1 MAEPRQTAGYTGAAK
16 TLHWA
21 TVALLAA
28 QFIVAWSMP
37 EIRRNTQPET
47 MINLHLSLG
56 ALMLIV
62 VVLRLAWRLTHA
74 EPLPAAGLPPWM
86 ERSSRAVHRLLYGLL
101 IVVPILGWMNA
112 SFRGFPVTLFGLVD
126 LPSLLA
132 KRTPGFG
139 WTGDVHGLL
148 ANYAMLALIG
158 LHVAAAL
165 YHYFIRRDGVL
176 QRMLP
181 GG

>member
-1 MAEPRQTAGYTGAAK
+1 
-16 TLHWA
+16 
-21 TVALLAA
+21 
-28 QFIVAWSMP
+28 MP
-37 EIRRNTQPET
+37 HIRRDTQPEIL
-47 MINLHLSLG
+47 INLHLSLG

-62 VVLRLAWRLTHA
+62 VVLRLVWRLSHA

-86 ERSSRAVHRLLYGLL
+86 ERSARVVHNLLYVLL
-101 IVVPILGWMNA
+101 IAAPILGWMNA

-126 LPSLLA
+126 LPSLMA
-132 KRTPGFG
+132 KRAPGFG

-148 ANYAMLALIG
+148 ATYALLGLIG

-165 YHYFIRRDGVL
+165 YHWRIRRDGVL

-181 GG
+181 GR